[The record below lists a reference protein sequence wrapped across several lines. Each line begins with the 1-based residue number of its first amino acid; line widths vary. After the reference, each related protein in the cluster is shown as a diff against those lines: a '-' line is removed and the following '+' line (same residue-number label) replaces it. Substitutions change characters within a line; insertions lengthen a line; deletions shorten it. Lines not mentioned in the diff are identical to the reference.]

1 MREDDRS
8 LAERRFE
15 MIYHRCYPNV
25 AAFCRRRLPTD
36 QADDAIAETFVVA
49 WRRIDE
55 VPEGA
60 ATMLW
65 LYRVAYRTVGHHWRS
80 RDRRTL
86 LHTRLHAVPDDVVT
100 GPEEAAVSNAEVE
113 RVLRAADRLT
123 DNDAEVLRLLCWEH
137 LTRDEIAEMLELTP
151 NAVSQRI
158 HRARRHLA
166 KELARLER
174 EDHRRGPAHG
184 EGAPS

>member
-15 MIYHRCYPNV
+15 MVYDRCYPRV
-25 AAFCRRRLPTD
+25 AAFCQRRLPAD

-49 WRRIDE
+49 WRRIDD

-60 ATMLW
+60 AALLW
-65 LYRVAYRTVGHHWRS
+65 LYRVAHRTVGHHWRS
-80 RDRRTL
+80 RDRRTR
-86 LHTRLHAVPDDVVT
+86 LHTRLHAVPEDVT
-100 GPEEAAVSNAEVE
+100 AGPEETAVSSVEVE
-113 RVLRAADRLT
+113 RVLRAADRLN
-123 DNDAEVLRLLCWEH
+123 DNDAEVLRLLCWEN
-137 LTRDEIAEMLELTP
+137 LDRDEIAEVLELTP

-174 EDHRRGPAHG
+174 EDHRRGPVPG
-184 EGAPS
+184 EGATS